1 MSLLPFHCFDSP
13 PSKSPST
20 METPVGRDYETLDGP
35 EVIQHDG
42 EGFQSSDDLLQQQ
55 QEQQLQQQQRRY
67 PVRSNSDY
75 EYAAGA
81 YDTPMQSTVP
91 ALASSPSSAH
101 GLTPWPNAPLTTRPR
116 GSSMGAQVAFDKAAA
131 TPDGHPER
139 ELRPQRPLGPV
150 RTPSSTYAPQR
161 RPTQYRS
168 FQEERQRSS
177 SAIRGAR
184 RDPNAQYRAQEKA
197 YVQRI
202 RADPQAWYK
211 RFDEAQNMSTPLDSD
226 WEEPSPSSEV
236 PFEDD
241 LDTQLFITDN
251 NQPTIDELQNP
262 KNQERLEW
270 HSMLTSVL
278 KGDVVKQEKQRL
290 LGLTDNKRSAAQN
303 SAIWLGVRARTC
315 GRSIAFQRKLIE
327 DKRAGLGPV
336 IEDIINFEI
345 KGENEIGKPPSKQ
358 VEDVVRQ
365 IEELEMLYSTQK
377 ELETA
382 NPRVASEEFCSCRD
396 AVFSWHN
403 TTALINTE
411 LGILQKW
418 VGNDE
423 LDFVKHR
430 EKQEFGDLADESSFL
445 DRVMKEDGL
454 NTLQG
459 NHNMLNGIDAVIQKA
474 KSTLIENADSF
485 AKRHLPP
492 YIEELL
498 TLINFPSRLIQE
510 IIRVRL
516 SYAKKMKDPTQ
527 QSSILIDQMISQF
540 QLLMNVAV
548 DIKQRYL
555 DISRPEPGWELPPCI
570 DESFDSVVLDAMK
583 YYFRLLNWKL
593 NANKNTF
600 KEAEILE
607 QDWEFSIEI
616 GRSLEGGDIEVAEQ
630 FRYVEP
636 LYMSFS

>member
-1 MSLLPFHCFDSP
+1 
-13 PSKSPST
+13 
-20 METPVGRDYETLDGP
+20 MEAPVGRDYEALEDP
-35 EVIQHDG
+35 EVVQHDG
-42 EGFQSSDDLLQQQ
+42 EGFRLSDDLLQ
-55 QEQQLQQQQRRY
+55 QQQQRRY

-75 EYAAGA
+75 DYPAGS
-81 YDTPMQSTVP
+81 YDTPMQTTTVP
-91 ALASSPSSAH
+91 AIASSPSSTH
-101 GLTPWPNAPLTTRPR
+101 GLTPWPSAPLTTRPR
-116 GSSMGAQVAFDKAAA
+116 GSSMGTQVAFEKAAA
-131 TPDGHPER
+131 TTTESNPLSER

-161 RPTQYRS
+161 RPPQYRS
-168 FQEERQRSS
+168 FQEDRQRSS

-211 RFDEAQNMSTPLDSD
+211 HFNEAQNMSTPLDSD

-251 NQPTIDELQNP
+251 NQPTIDELKNP

-278 KGDVVKQEKQRL
+278 KGDVVKQEKERL
-290 LGLTDNKRSAAQN
+290 LGLTDTKRSAAQN

-327 DKRAGLGPV
+327 DMRAGLGPV

-345 KGENEIGKPPSKQ
+345 KGEKEIGKPPSKQ

-365 IEELEMLYSTQK
+365 IEDLEMLYSTQK
-377 ELETA
+377 ELEVA
-382 NPRVASEEFCSCRD
+382 NPRVASEEFCSCRE
-396 AVFSWHN
+396 AVFAWHN

-418 VGNDE
+418 VGNNE
-423 LDFVKHR
+423 LNFVKHG
-430 EKQEFGDLADESSFL
+430 EKQAYSDLADESSFL

-459 NHNMLNGIDAVIQKA
+459 NHNMLNGIGAVIQKA

-510 IIRVRL
+510 IIRMRL
-516 SYAKKMKDPTQ
+516 SYARKMKDPTQ

-540 QLLMNVAV
+540 QLLMKVAV

-555 DISRPEPGWELPPCI
+555 DISRPESGWDLPPCI

-630 FRYVEP
+630 FRYEYP
-636 LYMSFS
+636 SFLYMDLGLF